1 MDRLQ
6 FRRHRARPHIAA
18 TPFLPLIAAII
29 LFAGSAQSPALSFDD
44 IAGRLDDAPDVYAAR
59 LDSLE
64 AEKRL
69 ALAAYPGDPSFGL
82 VPSASVTTAEGESFG
97 GEKKLTGTVTADIP
111 LGLSADRRVNAAA
124 AADTLLRAE
133 EAENRV
139 RAETYVALL
148 TLYREAWLAQE
159 ELGVLESELVAAR
172 EAARSVEERFARG
185 SASLN
190 ELGSAEDE
198 LIDAEVA
205 FREGTLAR
213 RLTWLRLVYAAG
225 LERNREETL
234 DPVDRSVG
242 DLPRPPALTAWALG
256 NDPRITAEQNRIA
269 DYDREVGALPGV
281 VRPPTLRSGFSG
293 WDQSVSASFNT
304 ESLDLGLS
312 YGFPII
318 TQGEIP
324 DTRSGSTD
332 RESWELSFSVVLP
345 IQSPTG
351 ERLEGDILEMS
362 LQQSNLAI
370 SEVERDL
377 ALEIRSRY
385 QQYTLAGE
393 AVADAERSVTF
404 SREILETVRD
414 RRAEGRATEGD
425 LLLVEAQHQR
435 ALYRLEA
442 ALAAEETAKLLTAEA
457 ATYLNELLGSI
468 Q

>member
-1 MDRLQ
+1 MDTLQ
-6 FRRHRARPHIAA
+6 FRIHRAKPYATA
-18 TPFLPLIAAII
+18 TPFLPVLAAII
-29 LFAGSAQSPALSFDD
+29 LFVGSAETSALSFDD
-44 IAGRLDDAPDVYAAR
+44 IAARLDDTPDVYAAR

-64 AEKRL
+64 AEERL
-69 ALAAYPGDPSFGL
+69 AVATYPGDPSFGL
-82 VPSASVTTAEGESFG
+82 VPSASVTTAQGESFG

-111 LGLSADRRVNAAA
+111 LGLSADRRVTAAA
-124 AADTLLRAE
+124 AADSLLRAE
-133 EAENRV
+133 ESENRV
-139 RAETYVALL
+139 RGETYAALL

-159 ELGVLESELVAAR
+159 ELRVLEAELGAAR
-172 EAARSVEERFARG
+172 ETARSVEERFARG
-185 SASLN
+185 NASLN

-213 RLTWLRLVYAAG
+213 RITWLRLVYAAG
-225 LERNREETL
+225 LETNREENL

-242 DLPRPPALTAWALG
+242 DLPRPPALTAWALE
-256 NDPRITAEQNRIA
+256 NDPRIAAEQDRMA
-269 DYDREVGALPGV
+269 DYDRELDALPGG
-281 VRPPTLRSGFSG
+281 VRPPTIRTGFSG
-293 WDQSVSASFNT
+293 WDQSASASFNT
-304 ESLDLGLS
+304 ENHNLGLS

-332 RESWELSFSVVLP
+332 RETWELSFSVVLP

-351 ERLEGDILEMS
+351 GRLEGDILQTSVEKS
-362 LQQSNLAI
+362 ALAV

-393 AVADAERSVTF
+393 AVADAERSVEF
-404 SREILETVRD
+404 SQGVLETVRD

-425 LLLVEAQHQR
+425 LLLAEAQYQR

-442 ALAAEETAKLLTAEA
+442 ALAAQATAKLLTAEA